1 MGILSFLKVFS
12 LTITLSFILLI
23 LRNGGNVNQPK
34 IYNEHSLSR
43 ILMTQSD
50 LVSYCSDINTTDYFG
65 SSYFNAINNITFA
78 YTNYTI
84 GTLDNLTNNQGAQVN
99 DSS

>member
-1 MGILSFLKVFS
+1 
-12 LTITLSFILLI
+12 
-23 LRNGGNVNQPK
+23 
-34 IYNEHSLSR
+34 
-43 ILMTQSD
+43 MTQSD